1 MLPSRKHFMSLLA
14 LANGMGIKVEI
25 IGPSLQGI
33 YGKFAQVLENKVGKQ
48 IRNLIFFGKRSLK
61 NL

>member
-48 IRNLIFFGKRSLK
+48 IRNLMFFW
-61 NL
+61 